1 MNSTHVSAPKAPPV
15 FAPLLLAASLAP
27 APPAGAMAD
36 EPLPTAAELA
46 AGLAEVRA
54 ATREVHVVFAERT
67 MAYPNPGAA
76 GVPQGGRWFEAFLKS
91 DAAQVRMDW
100 GTAPPGGWFAGA
112 PAGVPPTGDS
122 AANHPGRLICLRSPV
137 AAFPDGGAVRSQ
149 LLSWV
154 IPGQS
159 GMLSDRLFTL
169 HADVEHLS
177 LPVPHVAVGRSW
189 SVDGMSAS
197 LLDRFA
203 ETDPAGWTVEGR
215 ERKDGRPAV
224 RVFAA
229 AHEPVAVPSEKH
241 GGTLEIADGLRAWF
255 TDDIHRDLF
264 RVERVRR
271 LRYDGEEIPQPR
283 ANGLAPGRFPVARDF
298 RSLPGGVRVPFA
310 GTETFV
316 AVAPTGPDE
325 ATGDEQASGWA
336 GADPLIEEF
345 LGAGQIVD
353 PAEVAYVA
361 SETEWRIETLEPLDP
376 AVVAADLWV
385 APPDGAQVTDAVAGE
400 ERIAGTNWFHSW
412 LIVTFRSRNA
422 AWWAFGPPLGLCAL
436 AALGWWWRRRRR
448 RWATA

>member
-1 MNSTHVSAPKAPPV
+1 M
-15 FAPLLLAASLAP
+15 FAPLLIAASLVSV
-27 APPAGAMAD
+27 PPV

-46 AGLAEVRA
+46 AGLAEARA
-54 ATREVHVVFAERT
+54 AVREAHVVFADRT
-67 MAYPNPGAA
+67 VTYPNPGAA
-76 GVPQGGRWFEAFLKS
+76 GVPQGGRWFEAFLKG

-100 GTAPPGGWFAGA
+100 GTAPAGGWFAGT
-112 PAGVPPTGDS
+112 PAGVPLTGDS
-122 AANHPGRLICLRSPV
+122 AANYPGHLICLRSPGD
-137 AAFPDGGAVRSQ
+137 ALSEEGAPDAGAVRSQ

-169 HADVEHLS
+169 YADVEHLS
-177 LPVPHVAVGRSW
+177 LPVPHVAAGRSW

-203 ETDPAGWTVEGR
+203 ETDPAAWTVEGR
-215 ERKDGRPAV
+215 ETKDGRPAV

-229 AHEPVAVPSEKH
+229 AHEPVMVPSEKY
-241 GGTLEIADGLRAWF
+241 GGTLEIAGGLRAWF

-264 RVERVRR
+264 RVERVHL

-283 ANGLAPGRFPVARDF
+283 ANGLAPGPFAVARDF
-298 RSLPGGVRVPFA
+298 RPLPGGVRVPFA

-316 AVAPTGPDE
+316 AVAVAPTGPGE
-325 ATGDEQASGWA
+325 ATGGEQASEWA

-353 PAEVAYVA
+353 PAEVTYVA

-376 AVVAADLWV
+376 AVTAADLWV
-385 APPDGAQVTDAVAGE
+385 APPDGAQVNDTVAGE

-422 AWWAFGPPLGLCAL
+422 AWWTLGPPSALCAL
-436 AALGWWWRRRRR
+436 AALGLWWRRRRR